1 MKKITVLLMALVCL
15 TVKANVI
22 KSPDGRIQVTLD
34 IRDGQPFYQVNYDGK
49 IVIGESPLG
58 IITNIGYF
66 RQRLTLK
73 GVTEKEVKDSYDVR
87 NIKQSHIDYVANEV
101 IASYEQDGKSVMD
114 ITFRVSNRDVAFRYT
129 IQPQKNRLVCVV
141 ENEMSSFVLRNR
153 NPWVALLALHPV
165 MKHPTLVTMKWER
178 MVGEKDILSLASSRQ
193 QTRIGC

>member
-15 TVKANVI
+15 AVKANVI

-58 IITNIGYF
+58 IITNIGDF

-87 NIKQSHIDYVANEV
+87 NIKQSHIDYVANEA
-101 IASYEQDGKSVMD
+101 IASFEQDGKSVMD

-129 IQPQKNRLVCVV
+129 VQPQKNR
-141 ENEMSSFVLRNR
+141 
-153 NPWVALLALHPV
+153 
-165 MKHPTLVTMKWER
+165 
-178 MVGEKDILSLASSRQ
+178 
-193 QTRIGC
+193 